1 MMSDSAQITVDGSA
15 GELNASYDVVII
27 GASAAGCSTA
37 ILFAQQGL
45 RVAMVEQRTTLD
57 AYKKVCTHY
66 LQPEVIPQLKKM
78 GVWEQI
84 LEAGAV
90 PSHMTARTKW
100 GRVNLPHM
108 GEARGI
114 NLRREKLDPILR
126 TKAVCFPNV
135 TLFSGYKLDAL
146 ITEKERYS
154 AAIICREADDKLRLD
169 SKLIVGADGRTS
181 QCARLSGA
189 KESRVANQRFS
200 YFSFYQH
207 LPERYDGDTQVWIV
221 DGGES
226 YAAAFPN
233 DQDLILISAYLTN
246 KHYSDWQ
253 GNIEGQYENYIRSLP
268 DGPKIDQAQR
278 VTPIYGMKK
287 GDSILRTAAVPGLA
301 LVGDAALAIDP
312 LSGAGIALAIH
323 SANLLS
329 EQVSAALQSGEIEQ
343 IDKALGR
350 YRRKHKFK
358 FGMTYF
364 ILSRFSRA
372 KTYHPAT
379 KLLLWLAVKLLGRK
393 NKPSVHLPFDSL

>member
-1 MMSDSAQITVDGSA
+1 MSDAAATLSTESASEV
-15 GELNASYDVVII
+15 NASFDVVIV

-45 RVAMVEQRTTLD
+45 RVALVEQRATMD
-57 AYKKVCTHY
+57 AFKKVCTHY
-66 LQPEVIPQLKKM
+66 IQPEVIPQLKKM

-84 LEAGAV
+84 LEVGAV

-100 GRVNLPHM
+100 GKVNLPHI

-126 TKAVCFPNV
+126 TKAVSFPNV
-135 TLFSGYKLDAL
+135 TLFAGYKLDAL
-146 ITEKERYS
+146 EQTQGRYS
-154 AAIICREADDKLRLD
+154 AAMICRETDDKIRLEA
-169 SKLIVGADGRTS
+169 KMIVGADGRTS
-181 QCARLSGA
+181 QCARLSGV
-189 KESRVANQRFS
+189 KESRVKNQRFS

-233 DQDLILISAYLTN
+233 DQDLTLISAYLAN
-246 KHYSDWQ
+246 KHYADWQ
-253 GNIEGQYENYIRSLP
+253 GDIETRYEDYIRSLP

-287 GDSILRTAAVPGLA
+287 GDSILRTAGIPGLA

-312 LSGAGIALAIH
+312 LSGAGIALAMA
-323 SANLLS
+323 SANLLTG
-329 EQVSAALQSGEIEQ
+329 QVSEALKTGDLAKL
-343 IDKALGR
+343 DKALGR
-350 YRRKHKFK
+350 YRRKHKIK

-379 KLLLWLAVKLLGRK
+379 QLLLWLAVKLLGHK
-393 NKPSVHLPFDSL
+393 KHPPAPLSADSL